1 MSVKLGSM
9 QLHIHPA
16 TTLKGIVQVPGSKSH
31 TVRGILLACLAQGTS
46 TLHNVNDCEDTQSAL
61 GIARAL
67 GAQVHYKESTVQ
79 IQSKGLPL
87 QTEQKLFAYNSG
99 ITTRFVLPMLGL
111 RAHPETPVALDVAEQ
126 MRQRPMTSL
135 AQALNSLGMHIE
147 EPFPLH
153 ITGRLKGGEVEVEG
167 KTSQFLSAL
176 LLSLPC
182 AKGPSTV
189 RVHNLK
195 ERPYIEMTLAWL
207 HRQNLHVQHTQQ
219 DDWDV
224 FNLKGGQN
232 YQAFEHSIPGDYSSA
247 ASFLALQ
254 YFFPDLEL
262 KGLDPR
268 DPQADKALV
277 ELLAAWPPSIDCTDF
292 PDLLPTLA
300 VVATQKGQPTK
311 LHNVP
316 QARIKETDRIHS
328 MVQGL
333 QAMGIQ
339 VDEHPDGLTVYP
351 GQLHGAHIH
360 GFGDHRTIMA
370 FTVAGLLAKGPT
382 TIDTAEGLDKTFPQ
396 FPEILR
402 SLGAELS
409 LVVA

>member
-1 MSVKLGSM
+1 M
-9 QLHIHPA
+9 QLHIQPA
-16 TTLKGIVQVPGSKSH
+16 ASLQGTVQIPGSKSH
-31 TVRGILLACLAQGTS
+31 TVRGVLLACLAQGHS
-46 TLHNVNDCEDTQSAL
+46 TLHNVNDCEDTQAAL
-61 GIARAL
+61 EVARAL
-67 GAQVHYKESTVQ
+67 GAKVHYEGSTVQ

-87 QTEQKLFAYNSG
+87 QTEQKLFAHNSG

-111 RAHPETPVALDVAEQ
+111 RTQAETPVTLDVAEQ

-135 AQALNSLGMHIE
+135 VQALSSLGMHIE
-147 EPFPLH
+147 EPFPLR
-153 ITGRLKGGEVEVEG
+153 ITGQLKGGEVEVEG

-182 AKGPSTV
+182 AQGPSTV
-189 RVHNLK
+189 RVRNLK

-207 HRQNLHVQHTQQ
+207 HSQHLHVEHTQQ
-219 DDWDV
+219 DDWDI

-232 YQAFEHSIPGDYSSA
+232 YQAFERSIPGDYSSA

-254 YFFPDLEL
+254 HLFPSVQVS
-262 KGLDPR
+262 GLDPS

-277 ELLAAWPPSIDCTDF
+277 ELLATWPSSIDCADF

-300 VVATQKGQPTK
+300 VVATQKTEPTK

-370 FTVAGLLAKGPT
+370 FAIAGLLADGPT

-396 FPEILR
+396 FPEFLR
-402 SLGAELS
+402 SLGAELRED
-409 LVVA
+409 